1 MIGPH
6 CLELPMHHPPSP
18 CTSICRI
25 EQTTGWC
32 EGCKRTLK
40 EIADW
45 PMLRAFEKRKIL
57 DALASRA
64 SP

>member
-1 MIGPH
+1 
-6 CLELPMHHPPSP
+6 MHHPPSP

>member
-1 MIGPH
+1 
-6 CLELPMHHPPSP
+6 MHHPPSP

-25 EQTTGWC
+25 EQATGWC

-45 PMLRAFEKRKIL
+45 PMLRASEKRKIL
-57 DALASRA
+57 TALISRP